1 MIAFNEYFFI
11 KLLLYYT
18 HVNVLCQSPRVCLL
32 LLNVFWGGG
41 GVLQIVSLNKP
52 TYLLLNETG
61 DLLS

>member
-18 HVNVLCQSPRVCLL
+18 HVNGLCQSPRVCLL
-32 LLNVFWGGG
+32 LLNVFWGR